1 MEADTDAAD
10 ASPGGN
16 EMIDTMPDTTAQTG
30 YAPVNGLNMYYE
42 IHGAGGV
49 PLLMLHG
56 SMGSLDMFRGMLPA
70 LARTRQV
77 IAVDQ
82 QAHGRT
88 ADIDRPLRYDQMAG
102 DTAAFLQYLG
112 VERADIFGFSMGGG
126 IALQLAI
133 RYPEMV
139 RKLIVNV
146 TYSND
151 GIYPEVLAAT
161 GAYFTPEAFAGS
173 PMEAE
178 YARVAPNPS
187 GFSALVRKVQQ
198 LTGDAAEVGA
208 EAVRSIKAP
217 TMIFLGDS
225 DIVRPEHA
233 VEFFRLRGGGVPGD
247 FAGMRPAQLAV
258 LPGTS
263 HIGLMQR
270 SEWLQSMILAFL
282 DAPVPQG
289 PQMPGNRNPV
299 PAPEADNE
307 APSKESDLTPVA
319 G

>member
-1 MEADTDAAD
+1 MT
-10 ASPGGN
+10 G
-16 EMIDTMPDTTAQTG
+16 TMPDTTTQTG

-88 ADIDRPLRYDQMAG
+88 ADIERPLRYDQMAA
-102 DTAAFLQYLG
+102 DTAAFLRYLG
-112 VERADIFGFSMGGG
+112 VERADVFGFSMGGG

-178 YARVAPNPS
+178 YARVAPNPA

-198 LTGDAAEVGA
+198 LTGDVAEVGA

-263 HIGLMQR
+263 HNGLMQR
-270 SEWLQSMILAFL
+270 AEWLQSMILAFL

-289 PQMPGNRNPV
+289 PRMQGNQTPA
-299 PAPEADNE
+299 PAPEAHNE
-307 APSKESDLTPVA
+307 AQNKESDLTPVA